1 MAGGIQGRARGRER
15 FGSAMSTASK
25 ADLRRA
31 QRALLRQVPAEVRQ
45 TASAAVA
52 ERLLQ
57 QPFWASARAVM
68 LYMPLPD
75 ELDVR
80 TCLAEALRSGK
91 VVALP
96 RFRAE
101 SGTYGAAV
109 VTDPEGLRA
118 GPYGIPEPPADAPW
132 HPLNQL
138 DLVLVP
144 GLAFDAS
151 GTRLGRGKGF
161 YDRLLAETHGAK
173 CGVALEAQLL
183 PVLPRDENDIAM
195 DYLITP
201 FRCLQ
206 LSSLP
211 PERWTS

>member
-1 MAGGIQGRARGRER
+1 MAGGVQGRSRRRER
-15 FGSAMSTASK
+15 FGSSMSTTSK

-31 QRALLRQVPAEVRQ
+31 QRTLLRQIPAEVRQ

-57 QPFWASARAVM
+57 QPFWIAARAVM

-75 ELDVR
+75 ELDLR
-80 TCLAEALRSGK
+80 ACLAEGLRTGK
-91 VVALP
+91 IMVLP

-101 SGTYGAAV
+101 TGTYGAAV
-109 VTDPEGLRA
+109 VTDPEGLRP
-118 GPYGIPEPPADAPW
+118 GPYGIPEPPVDSPW
-132 HPLNQL
+132 VPLNQL

-183 PVLPRDENDIAM
+183 PVLPRDANDIAM
-195 DYLITP
+195 DYLLTP
-201 FRCLQ
+201 IRCLQ
-206 LSSLP
+206 LSARP